1 MSSIVSEPPF
11 RKNALRG
18 LLEQRDI
25 WLAFIAVLA
34 LAVLTRHAVIPN
46 VDVSWGFTMAE
57 KLLAGERPY
66 VDFIEPNPP
75 SYIYLHLPAVIVA
88 HWIGLSPELVMDWL
102 VFIAIGGSLW
112 LSGRILLRANLLQR
126 FDSAMLLALVMTIV
140 AVLPAQ
146 TFAEREHIAIV
157 LFLPMLAA
165 MLVRATGGK
174 PSWSEIVI
182 AGVGAGAMMVLKPHL
197 ALGLAATVAMAA
209 FSARCW
215 TILVAMENWIA
226 AAVVAAYGGAI
237 ALAYPEFLSAT
248 VPLLLA
254 VYVPIR
260 NSLWDMLV
268 RLPAVPIWI
277 TSLLALVLLRRSEPY
292 DRVYG
297 ILLAASV
304 GFAGSWLVQ
313 GKGWAYHSYPMLAL
327 ALIALACAM
336 SERRA
341 QERTPLE
348 RGGWAIGAGFLA
360 YVAFIWMNVGV
371 SLTSL
376 VAPIRQI
383 KPHPTMLAISYNI
396 GVGHPLV
403 RQVGGTWVGGNPSLW
418 ITGGAEW
425 RRAHQPT
432 PEERAELDRYVA
444 LDRAML
450 VDALRNRKPD
460 VIVIQKVPMDFEKW
474 ARADREIDDLLKP
487 YREAVTTSEMLVLR
501 RDGS

>member
-1 MSSIVSEPPF
+1 MVSEPPF
-11 RKNALRG
+11 RKDTPLLHA
-18 LLEQRDI
+18 LLEQRHI
-25 WLAFIAVLA
+25 WLAVALVLA
-34 LAVLTRHAVIPN
+34 LAVFTRHAVVPN

-112 LSGRILLRANLLQR
+112 LSGRILLRANLLER
-126 FDSAMLLALVMTIV
+126 FDSAMLLALVMAIV

-146 TFAEREHIAIV
+146 NFAEREHIAIV
-157 LFLPMLAA
+157 LFLPMLAV

-174 PSWSEIVI
+174 PGWSEIVI

-237 ALAYPEFLSAT
+237 ALAYPEFLSET

-254 VYVPIR
+254 VYVPVR

-268 RLPAVPIWI
+268 RLPAGSIWI
-277 TSLLALVLLRRSEPY
+277 GSLAALALLRRSERY

-304 GFAGSWLVQ
+304 GFSGSFLVQ

-341 QERTPLE
+341 QLRTPLE

-360 YVAFIWMNVGV
+360 YVMFIWMDVAP

-376 VAPIRQI
+376 VASIRQI
-383 KPHPTMLAISYNI
+383 KPHPTMLAMSYNI
-396 GVGHPLV
+396 AVGHPLV

-425 RRAHQPT
+425 RRDHQTT
-432 PEERAELDRYVA
+432 PEERAELDRYAA

-450 VDALRNRKPD
+450 IDALRNRKPD
-460 VIVIQKVPMDFEKW
+460 VIVIQKVPIDFEKW

-487 YREAVTTSEMLVLR
+487 YREAVTTPEMLVLR
-501 RDGS
+501 RDGP